1 MNEIINFIT
10 EAIRIDIFIGFGF
23 YSIVFYSLKLFLR
36 ENPFILN
43 FDKSAVHLI
52 TSLGIIWIIL
62 WLIEIPLTYLG
73 LESEIEKT
81 SYIERLT
88 GRYWYGIW
96 IQPFFCFFLTQLYRI
111 NFIKRY
117 LIFRIFLSLL
127 FVFTFE
133 RFIIIVTSLHQDYL
147 PSSWSIDNE
156 FNIPTDD
163 LIIGVLATT
172 FTVILIFSLY
182 HFGKNYFKLLYNKIV
197 R

>member
-1 MNEIINFIT
+1 
-10 EAIRIDIFIGFGF
+10 
-23 YSIVFYSLKLFLR
+23 LR
-36 ENPFILN
+36 EKTFILN

-62 WLIEIPLTYLG
+62 WLIGIPLTYLG

-81 SYIERLT
+81 NYIERLT
-88 GRYWYGIW
+88 GKYWYGIW

-133 RFIIIVTSLHQDYL
+133 RFVIIVTSLHQDYL

-156 FNIPTDD
+156 FNIPTDY
-163 LIIGVLATT
+163 LIIGVLVKT
-172 FTVILIFSLY
+172 FTAILVFSLY
-182 HFGKNYFKLLYNKIV
+182 HFGKKYIKSLYKIDENRV
-197 R
+197 KR